1 MNDLK
6 SNIKFN
12 YLYRDGGNYKVWG
25 SEILS
30 NPDSIS
36 LIEVEARIREFLI
49 DGEFFDPKY
58 WKVKRLK
65 HDDWVPELDHTWNE
79 FESIEITDEDPTVD
93 FSITEFLERIA
104 QAPRY

>member
-1 MNDLK
+1 MSASK
-6 SNIKFN
+6 SNIRFN
-12 YLYRDGGNYKVWG
+12 YLYRDAGNYKVWG

-30 NPDSIS
+30 NPDCIS
-36 LIEVEARIREFLI
+36 LVEVETKIREYLI

-79 FESIEITDEDPTVD
+79 FESIEITSEEPTVD
-93 FSITEFLERIA
+93 YSISKFLEQIEL
-104 QAPRY
+104 APKY

>member
-1 MNDLK
+1 MNDSK
-6 SNIKFN
+6 SNIKFY

-25 SEILS
+25 SVILS
-30 NPDSIS
+30 NPDS
-36 LIEVEARIREFLI
+36 LPLAEIEGKIRKSLI

-79 FESIEITDEDPTVD
+79 FESIEITDEEPTID
-93 FSITEFLERIA
+93 FSIVEFLDQISC
-104 QAPRY
+104 APKY

>member
-1 MNDLK
+1 MSDSK

-25 SEILS
+25 NEILS
-30 NPDSIS
+30 NPDS
-36 LIEVEARIREFLI
+36 LPLAEVEEKIRKYLI

-79 FESIEITDEDPTVD
+79 FESIEVTNDKPTVD
-93 FSITEFLERIA
+93 YSITEFLDRIA
-104 QAPRY
+104 HAPVY